1 MSDVRLGAL
10 DSYALRRRVLLT
22 GVCSLAAFFAVSFSI
37 AWLDDFRGGND
48 GFLIPAMIAIYF
60 GITRPLMRPVREAI
74 KLRHRLAYESYL
86 DEKRHQGDA

>member
-1 MSDVRLGAL
+1 MSDVPPGFL

-22 GVCSLAAFFAVSFSI
+22 GVVAIVLWLAATYSIFLLGVSD
-37 AWLDDFRGGND
+37 AWVLVALL
-48 GFLIPAMIAIYF
+48 LIYLLAI
-60 GITRPLMRPVREAI
+60 RPLMRPVRDAI

>member
-1 MSDVRLGAL
+1 MSDRIPGLL

-22 GVCSLAAFFAVSFSI
+22 GVVAIVLWLAATYSIFLLGVSD
-37 AWLDDFRGGND
+37 AWVLVAL
-48 GFLIPAMIAIYF
+48 FLIYLLAI
-60 GITRPLMRPVREAI
+60 RPLMRPVREAI

>member
-1 MSDVRLGAL
+1 MSDVTPGLL

-22 GVCSLAAFFAVSFSI
+22 GVVAIVLWLAATYSIFQLGVSD
-37 AWLDDFRGGND
+37 AWVLVAL
-48 GFLIPAMIAIYF
+48 FLIYLLAI
-60 GITRPLMRPVREAI
+60 RPLMRPVREAI